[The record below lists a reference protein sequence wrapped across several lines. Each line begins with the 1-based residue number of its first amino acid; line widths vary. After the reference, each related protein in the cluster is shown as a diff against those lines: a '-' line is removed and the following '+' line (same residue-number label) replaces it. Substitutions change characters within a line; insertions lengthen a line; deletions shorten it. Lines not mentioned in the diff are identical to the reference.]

1 MEDGGEKRK
10 DWRVG
15 TDMYKRY
22 FILSEQEGN
31 PLPQIMSWYGK
42 LDVRKLNRL
51 DYGEIPKHLRVEV
64 RTGMDVFYP
73 DIMTNPVLMV
83 SEEVMEIMK
92 IYDSRMPFVFLALF
106 DTQKGES
113 KTYYCPV
120 LAEDNAGQEEAI
132 YRVKIEN
139 GYEIRIC
146 EELTES
152 LLSRGA
158 TGLELHREKS
168 AI

>member
-1 MEDGGEKRK
+1 MEDGEEKRK
-10 DWRVG
+10 NWKVS

-22 FILSEQEGN
+22 FILSAQEEN
-31 PLPQIMSWYGK
+31 PLPQIMNWYGK
-42 LDVRKLNRL
+42 LDVRKLNRR
-51 DYGEIPKHLRVEV
+51 DYREIPRHLRLEM
-64 RTGMDVFYP
+64 RTGMDFFCP
-73 DIMTNPVLMV
+73 DIMINPVLMV

-92 IYDSRMPFVFLALF
+92 LYDSRMPFVFLALF
-106 DTQKGES
+106 DIQKEES

-120 LAEDNAGQEEAI
+120 LEENNAGQEEAI

-146 EELTES
+146 EELAES

-158 TGLELHREKS
+158 VGMKLS
-168 AI
+168 

>member
-1 MEDGGEKRK
+1 MD
-10 DWRVG
+10 
-15 TDMYKRY
+15 TDMYKKY
-22 FILSEQEGN
+22 LILRAQEEN

-42 LDVRKLNRL
+42 LDVRKLNRQE
-51 DYGEIPKHLRVEV
+51 YGEISKHLRLEM

-73 DIMTNPVLMV
+73 DIMLNPILMV

-92 IYDSRMPFVFLALF
+92 LYDSRMPFVFLALF
-106 DTQKGES
+106 DMQKEES

-120 LAEDNAGQEEAI
+120 LAEDNAGREEAI
-132 YRVKIEN
+132 YRVKTEN

-146 EELTES
+146 EELAES

-158 TGLELHREKS
+158 VGLELHRED
-168 AI
+168 